1 MIQGMKEV
9 EVGTLF
15 LGNDKNNII
24 ADKVLSYV

>member
-1 MIQGMKEV
+1 MTQGTKEV